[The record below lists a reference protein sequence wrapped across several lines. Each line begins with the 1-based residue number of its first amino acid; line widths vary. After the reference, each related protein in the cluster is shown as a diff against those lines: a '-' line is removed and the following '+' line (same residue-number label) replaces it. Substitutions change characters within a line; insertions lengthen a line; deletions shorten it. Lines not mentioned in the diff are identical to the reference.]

1 MSEKPLKHI
10 DNRALAVYAVLL
22 FVAVGIALKLFYIQL
37 VEGNHYRQLA
47 HKYSIKTVHIQ
58 AQRGNI
64 YSSDDKLLAISV
76 PKYAVFFDPVAPS
89 DKIFRSEIDGLARGL
104 AHYTSLT
111 AAQWKKKL
119 VTARN
124 KGRRYVPIAK
134 NLSFKQFDR
143 IRQLPV
149 FRHGRFKGGFL
160 YQMQTVREYPF
171 GEMLRRTIG
180 RANERIKYGLEAAFD
195 KYLSGKPGERL
206 MQKISGKA
214 WKPVN
219 DFNEKEPVQGKD
231 VVSSIDM
238 RFQDLAYGELLQQLN
253 KYKADHGTVV
263 VMDVHTGKIKAMV
276 NLGRTADGNYFEKR
290 NYAVAERY
298 EPGSVFKTFTFLTL
312 LEDGKIKTTDTYHL
326 DGNKWKYLDRTIT
339 DAHEDKPVDYTP
351 EEALAHSS
359 NIVTVQL
366 ADRYYRDNPAA
377 FTRGLARLGIGRK
390 TGIRIPGEAEPLV
403 PDPSDKNWKGYKLGM
418 MAFGYGVELT
428 PLQILTVYNAIANNG
443 VLVRPC
449 LVDEIKEG
457 SRTVKKFEP
466 EIIDRSIAGKQNLDT
481 IRKFL
486 RSVVTHGTAVNVNSP
501 YLHIAGKTG
510 TTQTDYWTGNTQYIA
525 SFAGFFP
532 YENPKYSMIVVIH
545 KPDKSIGYYGNA
557 VAGTVFRKIAE
568 QINGMMPDTIHLA
581 QILRQ
586 NGQK

>member
-1 MSEKPLKHI
+1 MNEKLLKKV

-22 FVAVGIALKLFYIQL
+22 LAAAGIAFKLFYIQFI
-37 VEGNHYRQLA
+37 EGNHYRQLA
-47 HKYSIKTVHIQ
+47 RKYSIKTVHIP

-76 PKYAVFFDPVAPS
+76 PKYSVFFDPVAPPE
-89 DKIFRSEIDGLARGL
+89 KIFRSEIDGLARGL

-111 AAQWKKKL
+111 ATQWKKKL
-119 VTARN
+119 VSARRN
-124 KGRRYVPIAK
+124 GRRYVFIAK
-134 NLSFKQFDR
+134 NLSFRQFER
-143 IRQLPV
+143 VRKLPL
-149 FRHGRFKGGFL
+149 FRHGRFKGGFR
-160 YQMQTVREYPF
+160 YQMQSVREYPF
-171 GEMLRRTIG
+171 GGMLRRTVG
-180 RANERIKYGLEAAFD
+180 RAGERIKFGLEAAFD
-195 KYLSGKPGERL
+195 KYLAGKPGERL

-263 VMDVHTGKIKAMV
+263 VMEVQTGKIRAMV
-276 NLGRTADGNYFEKR
+276 NLGRTADGKYFEKR

-312 LEDGKIKTTDTYHL
+312 LEDGKIKTSDHYHL
-326 DGNKWKYLDRTIT
+326 NGNKWKYLDRTIT
-339 DAHEDKPVDYTP
+339 DAHENKPVDYTP

-359 NIVTVQL
+359 NIITVQL
-366 ADRYYRDNPAA
+366 VDRYYRNNPAA
-377 FTRGLARLGIGRK
+377 FTRGLARLGVGRK

-403 PDPSDKNWKGYKLGM
+403 PDPADKNWKGYKLGM

-428 PLQILTVYNAIANNG
+428 PLQILTAYNAIANNG
-443 VLVRPC
+443 VLAKPC
-449 LVDEIKEG
+449 LVDEIREG
-457 SRTVKKFEP
+457 SRSIKKFKP
-466 EIIDRSIAGKQNLDT
+466 EIIDRSIASKQNLDT

-486 RSVVTHGTAVNVNSP
+486 RSVVTYGTAVNVNSP
-501 YLHIAGKTG
+501 YLQIAGKTG

-545 KPDKSIGYYGNA
+545 KPDKSIGYYGNT

-581 QILRQ
+581 RLTRQ
-586 NGQK
+586 TGQP